1 VVAEKRNA
9 DRRLY
14 HLLDIAAEVRSDRG
28 PSCTVSVRGAKRQ
41 LGQWIPSAAPPLLL
55 CEWTPIPF
63 ARHLRVP
70 QNRRP
75 AGGGREPGEI
85 AEIFGAWEG
94 ETVGYEEDLE
104 ALRRERPELF
114 AAPDRAFSCIH
125 RGARIFIGT
134 GCGQPQHLVEQLVAY
149 TEAHPK
155 AFFDAEVMSVWT
167 LGVAPYLK
175 EEVKRNFR
183 LDSFFISDVTRDA
196 VNAGAADYTA
206 IFLSQV
212 PALFYRGI
220 VPIDVA
226 LVQTSVPDEHGYVS
240 LGISVDIVRAAVDCA
255 QTVIC
260 QMNRFM
266 PRTHGD
272 TFLHL
277 DQIDYAIVHDEPLLE
292 YQPDAQDD
300 VSDRIGTYVARLVE
314 DGATIQVG
322 YGRIPD
328 AILKHLKD
336 RKHLGVHT
344 ELLSDGIAE
353 LMRRGVV
360 DNKRKS
366 IDRHKTIAAFSMGS
380 QATYEY
386 LDDNPSVSFR
396 PVDYTNSPAVI
407 SQIRK
412 MTAINTALEIDLTG
426 QVTAESLG
434 RQFYSGIGGQAD
446 FMRGAMLAPEGKSIL
461 VLPAT
466 ARGGEVSRI
475 VPRLAEGAGVTL
487 TRGDVHYVVTEYGIA
502 YLHGKSVRERAM
514 ELIRIA
520 HPSFRPQL
528 LAAAKEAGFV
538 FRDQAFMPGRRGEYP
553 EALETFRTTRTGLEI
568 LFRPVRISDEPL
580 LKDFFYALSDQST
593 YRRFIS
599 ARKDMPHERLQE
611 FVVIDYTQET
621 VILAVLPD
629 EGREIVLGVGQ
640 YGIDPQSHTAEV
652 ALVVRDDYQNQGIGT
667 ELLAYLTYLAKREGL
682 LGFSAEVLVENQAM
696 MHLFEQAGFA
706 IERRREA
713 GAYQLKLLFG

>member
-1 VVAEKRNA
+1 M
-9 DRRLY
+9 
-14 HLLDIAAEVRSDRG
+14 
-28 PSCTVSVRGAKRQ
+28 T
-41 LGQWIPSAAPPLLL
+41 
-55 CEWTPIPF
+55 
-63 ARHLRVP
+63 
-70 QNRRP
+70 
-75 AGGGREPGEI
+75 
-85 AEIFGAWEG
+85 EG
-94 ETVGYEEDLE
+94 EKLE
-104 ALRRERPELF
+104 RLRREHAETF
-114 AAPDRAFSCIH
+114 AAPEEAFSCIH

-155 AFFDAEVMSVWT
+155 AFFDAEVVTVWT

-175 EEVKRNFR
+175 DEVKRNFR

-196 VNAGAADYTA
+196 VNRGAADYTA
-206 IFLSQV
+206 IFLCQV
-212 PALFYRGI
+212 PNLFYRGI

-226 LVQTSVPDEHGYVS
+226 LVQTSLPDEHGFVS

-255 QTVIC
+255 DTVIC

-277 DQIDYAIVHDEPLLE
+277 DEIDYAIVHDEPLLE
-292 YQPDAQDD
+292 YQPEAPDD
-300 VSDRIGTYVARLVE
+300 ICERIGDYVARLVE

-328 AILKHLKD
+328 AILEHLRD
-336 RKHLGVHT
+336 RRHLGVHT

-353 LMRRGVV
+353 LMKAGVI
-360 DNKRKS
+360 DNERKT
-366 IDRHKTIAAFSMGS
+366 IDRNKTVAAFSMGC
-380 QATYEY
+380 QQTYAY
-386 LDDNPSVSFR
+386 LHDNPSVSFR

-434 RQFYSGIGGQAD
+434 STFYSGIGGQAD
-446 FMRGAMLAPEGKSIL
+446 FMRGAILAPEGKSIL
-461 VLPAT
+461 VLPST
-466 ARGGEVSRI
+466 ARKGEVSRI
-475 VPRLAEGAGVTL
+475 VPRLSEGTGVTL

-514 ELIRIA
+514 ELIRVA
-520 HPSFRPQL
+520 HPTFRPQL
-528 LAAAKEAGFV
+528 LTAAKQAGFIYK
-538 FRDQAFMPGRRGEYP
+538 DQAFVPGRRGEYP
-553 EALETFRTTRTGLEI
+553 EQLETYRTTRAGVEI
-568 LFRPVRISDEPL
+568 LLRPVRISDEPL
-580 LKDFFYALSDQST
+580 LKDFFYALSDQSI

-611 FVVIDYTQET
+611 FVVIDYTAEM
-621 VILAVLPD
+621 VILAILPD
-629 EGREIVLGVGQ
+629 EEREIVVGVGQ
-640 YGIDPQSHTAEV
+640 YGIDAQTHTAEV
-652 ALVVRDDYQNQGIGT
+652 ALVVRDDYQRQGIGT
-667 ELLAYLTYLAKREGL
+667 EILSYLTYLAKREGL
-682 LGFSAEVLVENQAM
+682 LGFTAEVLIENQAM
-696 MHLFEQAGFA
+696 MHLFEEAGFS

-713 GAYQLKLLFG
+713 GVYQVKLLFG